1 MKIRLKL
8 FTCLIAAL
16 IPLAAVGMYASHL
29 LEQQLIASTE
39 TSLAN
44 TQRLE
49 AARINQVLAGYA
61 QEARALAAGSH
72 VRSFVEAV
80 NDYRYSVQSREA
92 FNMNLDVTIGGYDG
106 FAIIDPESSWPLQ
119 QLALKLQK
127 KAGMVESAVV
137 QLRLVDS
144 EGKTLGETIGF
155 SWDPANPDLINR
167 SMRTVKTVFGD
178 AFRNMDNEDKLGI
191 VSPIVSNQGNVV
203 GALLI
208 ESQLA
213 PIVNLVAKHEGV
225 GYSSEAHI
233 AQPTIDND
241 AQFITPLRF
250 DKRAAFNKIVA
261 KSIELP
267 VVESMNSPEGKVIK
281 ADDYRGVLSY
291 LAIQTIPETGW
302 GLIVKIDADEALA
315 PVAALRDRL
324 IQIIFCAFLIVSTI
338 YLVGLW
344 PVARRLKKTAV
355 VARQI
360 TNGDL
365 TARIDDNLKD
375 EISEMASSINA
386 LAHDLE
392 KDQIKRSEIEARLRH
407 QALHDELTGLLNRKH
422 ANEVLTKLQKDKLH
436 QHTVMFLDLN
446 GFKDVND
453 LYGHTAGDKVLKVI
467 ADRLTAQIPI
477 GATLARWGGDE
488 FVVILPDT
496 NEKQATAISLVL
508 HKVIDEPIE
517 SDAGNHHISCSIG
530 LSTSSQQKT
539 LQEALVE
546 ADTLMYEQ
554 KNCQRISRSKS
565 SMLTQGAERALNENR
580 LEVWYQPVLKIGRP
594 DFCELV
600 GADTQLRI
608 HSRDGGYVL
617 PDDFMPEI
625 DDKRVAFELDIR
637 LLAIS
642 VQALN
647 RWIAAGIINRD
658 FQLTVQLTRHT
669 LNNQTFPPLLEAR
682 LNQYDV
688 APNQLILKLPS
699 GAGLLDR
706 KVLANLKD
714 YGFTLAVSGENIE
727 SKVMQHLPD
736 LHPEL
741 ALVGHSI
748 HKDSAVLPHIISEC
762 NKLNIELVAQDID
775 SRDHLSS
782 LQNLGI
788 SQFQGS
794 LFEEPMRA
802 VDFVSRWGQTRL
814 TGLGRTMNK
823 GASLRI
829 AV

>member
-16 IPLAAVGMYASHL
+16 IPLAAVGVYASQL
-29 LEQQLIASTE
+29 LEQQLVASTE

-44 TQRLE
+44 TRRLE
-49 AARINQVLAGYA
+49 AARINQVLAGNA
-61 QEARALAAGSH
+61 AEARALAAGSH
-72 VRSFVEAV
+72 VRAFVGAI
-80 NDYRYSVQSREA
+80 NDYRYSVQSQES
-92 FNMNLDVTIGGYDG
+92 FNENLAVTIGGYDG
-106 FAIIDPESSWPLQ
+106 FAIVDPESSWPLQ
-119 QLALKLQK
+119 QLALRLQK

-144 EGKTLGETIGF
+144 KGETLGETIGY
-155 SWDPANPDLINR
+155 SWEPANPDLINR

-191 VSPIVSNQGNVV
+191 VSPVVSNQGNVV

-213 PIVNLVAKHEGV
+213 PIIDLVAKHEGV

-233 AQPTIDND
+233 AQPTIDNNV
-241 AQFITPLRF
+241 QFITPLRF
-250 DKRAAFNKIVA
+250 DKRAAFNKIVE
-261 KSIELP
+261 KNFDLP
-267 VVESMNSPEGKVIK
+267 VVKSLKSPDGNVIK

-324 IQIIFCAFLIVSTI
+324 IQIIFCAFLIVSAI

-422 ANEVLTKLQKDKLH
+422 ANEVLSKLQKDKLH

-488 FVVILPDT
+488 FVVILPNT
-496 NEKQATAISLVL
+496 SEKQATAISLTL
-508 HKVIDEPIE
+508 HNVIDEPIE
-517 SDAGNHHISCSIG
+517 SDSGIHHITCSIG
-530 LSTSSQQKT
+530 LSTCSKQKS

-554 KNCQRISRSKS
+554 KKCQRIRRSKS

-580 LEVWYQPVLKIGRP
+580 LEVWYQPVLKISRP
-594 DFCELV
+594 DYCELV

-608 HSRDGGYVL
+608 HSKDGGYVL
-617 PDDFMPEI
+617 PDDYMPEI

-647 RWIAAGIINRD
+647 RWIVAGIINRN

-669 LNNQTFPPLLEAR
+669 LNNQTFPLLLKDR

-688 APNQLILKLPS
+688 DPRQLILKLPS
-699 GAGLLDR
+699 GAGTLDR

-727 SKVMQHLPD
+727 FKVMQHLPD

-741 ALVGHSI
+741 ALVGQLI
-748 HKDSAVLPHIISEC
+748 HRDSTVLPHVISEC

-788 SQFQGS
+788 SRFQGS

-814 TGLGRTMNK
+814 TGLGRNMNK
-823 GASLRI
+823 GPSLRI